1 MKLAITGASGF
12 IGSHLVKRL
21 LTAQPEL
28 EIFALQYNDR
38 WIGPHHPRL
47 HTIAGDIREPESLGA
62 WLKGADYIIHAAGL
76 LGKAGVPTLT
86 YLHINVDG
94 ARHVLQAAAKYAPN
108 AKILHLS
115 SAGVL
120 GPIPKEEAGKD
131 GVWPDETAPFAPS
144 TPYEESKVAAE
155 WLVERF
161 VAEGLQVTIARPE
174 FVYGPGD
181 LHVLGLFQMI
191 QRGLFFYV
199 GDGLNTCHPT
209 YIDDTVDGLL
219 GCLWHGR
226 VGEAYHITGPRP
238 LTFRELASTIAHEL
252 QVPPPRLA
260 LPVPLVKTGA
270 ILGELL
276 GRPLGRT
283 PPLSRTGVAF
293 FSEYRGSTYAKA
305 QAELGYQPRV
315 DLAEGIKETVAW
327 YRAQGHLA

>member
-21 LTAQPEL
+21 LAEQPDL
-28 EIFALQYNDR
+28 EIFALQYRGRQINQA
-38 WIGPHHPRL
+38 HHPRL
-47 HTIAGDIREPESLGA
+47 HTTPGDVCQRESLVP
-62 WLKGADYIIHAAGL
+62 WVDGADYVIHAAGV
-76 LGKAGVPTLT
+76 LGKAGISPLT
-86 YLHINVDG
+86 YMAINADG
-94 ARHVLQAAAKYAPN
+94 TSNVLSAAEQYAPR
-108 AKILHLS
+108 AKILCLS

-120 GPIPKEEAGKD
+120 GPLAKRAG
-131 GVWPDETAPFAPS
+131 GQEPVWPDETAPFAPS

-155 WLVERF
+155 RVMQLF
-161 VAEGLQVTIARPE
+161 AAGGLQVTIARPE

-181 LHVLGLFQMI
+181 LHVLGLFRMI

-199 GDGLNTCHPT
+199 GDGQNTCHPT
-209 YIDDTVDGLL
+209 YIDDTTEGLL
-219 GCLWHGR
+219 RCLWHGR

-238 LTFRELASTIAHEL
+238 LTFRELATTIAHE
-252 QVPPPRLA
+252 VGVSPPRLA

-276 GRPLGRT
+276 GRPLGIN

-305 QAELGYQPRV
+305 EAELRYTPQV
-315 DLAEGIKETVAW
+315 DLAAGVAQTVAW
-327 YRAQGHLA
+327 YRAHGHL